1 MTNFQVSTERPSFQQ
16 LQANSCSCLEKQN
29 IKSMLG
35 GLYDELIELRQ
46 ECWDMND
53 YVLKALDLA
62 IRTTKFILNT
72 GHIGA
77 ESFVF
82 LTKHIASIHSNHKHM
97 SEAALDELGDVCF
110 CFNRLVG
117 LVNNTGYS
125 PVFNDS
131 SYIRKA
137 INRYNQYGCIRS
149 YTKRCS

>member
-1 MTNFQVSTERPSFQQ
+1 MVNFQVSTERPSFEQ
-16 LQANSCSCLEKQN
+16 LQANSCVCLQKQN
-29 IKSMLG
+29 IKNMLQ
-35 GLYDELIELRQ
+35 GLYDELVELRQ

-62 IRTTKFILNT
+62 IRTTKFILHT

-82 LTKHIASIHSNHKHM
+82 LTKHISSIYSNHKHM

-131 SYIRKA
+131 PYIRKA
-137 INRYNQYGCIRS
+137 IDRHKQYGCIRS

>member
-1 MTNFQVSTERPSFQQ
+1 MANFQVSTERPSFEQ
-16 LQANSCSCLEKQN
+16 LQANSCLCLQKQN
-29 IKSMLG
+29 IKGMLG
-35 GLYDELIELRQ
+35 GLYDELVELRQ

-82 LTKHIASIHSNHKHM
+82 LTKHISSIHSNHKQM

-131 SYIRKA
+131 SYIKKA
-137 INRYNQYGCIRS
+137 INRHNQYGCIRS

>member
-1 MTNFQVSTERPSFQQ
+1 MANFQVSTDRLSFAQ
-16 LQANSCSCLEKQN
+16 LQTNSCSCLTKQN
-29 IKSMLG
+29 VKGMLV
-35 GLYDELIELRQ
+35 GLYDELVELRQ

-62 IRTTKFILNT
+62 IRTTKFILNN

-82 LTKHIASIHSNHKHM
+82 LTKHIGNIHSNHKHM
-97 SEAALDELGDVCF
+97 NQAALDELGDVCF

-117 LVNNTGYS
+117 LVNNTEYS
-125 PVFNDS
+125 PVFNDA

-137 INRYNQYGCIRS
+137 INRHNQYGCIRS
-149 YTKRCS
+149 YAKRCS